1 MEKTTLKQLKDDLK
15 CRRDALALSHEDL
28 KKESDSWGIRI
39 MILSLASGSLETAKL
54 QMGWESD
61 AVMLIPII
69 ISSIIGALS
78 AYTRYRDFANKME
91 ILVKAQGELTH
102 TLTKLRDAY
111 ELTPTLRAL
120 YNKALESLDNSL
132 YPDVKASYLKKSNK
146 NLIGVATEE
155 ARYMD
160 KIFKLNAKR
169 RKTLQQYPD
178 EIEDDDI
185 SDTES
190 ISSRASRTSRNS
202 QSLPRNFETLHRR
215 FGSEIKSIK
224 EERTDEEIAAFS
236 DLEIDVPT
244 VEKIPL

>member
-1 MEKTTLKQLKDDLK
+1 
-15 CRRDALALSHEDL
+15 
-28 KKESDSWGIRI
+28 
-39 MILSLASGSLETAKL
+39 
-54 QMGWESD
+54 
-61 AVMLIPII
+61 MLIPII

-78 AYTRYRDFANKME
+78 AFVRFRDYNNKME
-91 ILVKAQGELTH
+91 VLVKAQGELTN

-111 ELTPTLRAL
+111 ELTPVLRSL
-120 YNKALESLDNSL
+120 YNKSLEHLDTSL

-169 RKTLQQYPD
+169 KRTLQQYPD
-178 EIEDDDI
+178 EMEEDL

-190 ISSRASRTSRNS
+190 VSSRASRNS

-215 FGSEIKSIK
+215 VASEIPPIR
-224 EERTDEEIAAFS
+224 EERTEEEIQSFS
-236 DLEIDVPT
+236 DMEIDVKLD
-244 VEKIPL
+244 KIPL